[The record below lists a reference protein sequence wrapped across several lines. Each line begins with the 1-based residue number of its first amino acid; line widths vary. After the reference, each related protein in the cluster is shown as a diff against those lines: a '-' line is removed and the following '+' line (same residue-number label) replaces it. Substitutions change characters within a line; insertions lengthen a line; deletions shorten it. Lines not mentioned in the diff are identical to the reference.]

1 MRIKRFFF
9 VSICLLIFSTASL
22 VAQNL
27 GTDLTYYGFTEYDE
41 NGNKIYGKTFMGQEY
56 FYEYNDDGKLSF
68 WLNID
73 SKWGDETAC
82 SIEYDTKGRII
93 HEDYGYEEYT
103 YEYDEENYTV
113 QQKYRDGS
121 LGWKYDCDTKWQRIH
136 GKRGVMEWWAY
147 FDSNGNET
155 YNKDWQGI
163 EIKYE
168 YDSKG
173 RLIHEI
179 SNNSG
184 EFWYEYTF
192 WDNGNVKLQKMYLV
206 RTEETVG

>member
-1 MRIKRFFF
+1 MRIKKNFF
-9 VSICLLIFSTASL
+9 VSICFLIFSIASL

-41 NGNKIYGKTFMGQEY
+41 NGNKVYGKTFVGQEY

-82 SIEYDTKGRII
+82 SIEYDSKGRII

-103 YEYDEENYTV
+103 YEYD
-113 QQKYRDGS
+113 
-121 LGWKYDCDTKWQRIH
+121 
-136 GKRGVMEWWAY
+136 
-147 FDSNGNET
+147 
-155 YNKDWQGI
+155 
-163 EIKYE
+163 
-168 YDSKG
+168 SKG
-173 RLIHEI
+173 RIIHEI